1 VVNINPKLRIQNSWM
16 QEKPKTKKN
25 CKIFI
30 WGFGWNYNKNEPK
43 IWENRET
50 LDWILWYIFSSAE

>member
-1 VVNINPKLRIQNSWM
+1 M